1 MENFITGYAANE
13 TLMRCG
19 NTYATEFDV
28 FDEPFE
34 NAVYTLHDYVPAGL
48 GRSFH

>member
-48 GRSFH
+48 GCSFH